1 MPTIK
6 ETAVITGANR
16 GLGLEFVRQMLNSGY
31 KVIATCR
38 QPDDAEELYQLAGSG
53 SLTVLP
59 LEVDDPH
66 SVDSFIKA
74 MDEQPV
80 DILVNNAGVM
90 GAPAQDID
98 NMEVNL
104 WLKLLRVN
112 TIAPFELTTRLLPN
126 LRMSDRPRVIAM
138 SSQMGAL
145 NSNGEGFYAYRS
157 SKAALN
163 KVMQTLAIQLAKEHI
178 IVCPV
183 LPGWVQTDMGG
194 KDADISVDESVKGM
208 MRLLENLSLEQ
219 SGQFLTWH
227 GTQHTW

>member
-6 ETAVITGANR
+6 ETVVITGANR
-16 GLGLEFVRQMLNSGY
+16 GLGLEFVRQMLASGY

-38 QPDDAEELYQLAGSG
+38 QPDDAEALYNLADKG
-53 SLTVLP
+53 SLTILP
-59 LEVDDPH
+59 LEVDDPL
-66 SVDSFIKA
+66 SVDSFIQA
-74 MDEQPV
+74 LHEQPV
-80 DILVNNAGVM
+80 DILINNAGVM

-104 WLKLLRVN
+104 WLKILRVN

-126 LRMSDRPRVIAM
+126 LRMSNRPRVIAM

-145 NSNGEGFYAYRS
+145 NSKGEGFYAYRS
-157 SKAALN
+157 SKTALN
-163 KVMQTLAIQLAKEHI
+163 KVMQTLSTQLAKENI

-183 LPGWVQTDMGG
+183 NPGWVQTDMGG
-194 KDADISVDESVKGM
+194 KDADIGVEESVRGM
-208 MRLLENLSLEQ
+208 LRVLDNLSLEQ

-227 GTQHTW
+227 GTQNTW

>member
-1 MPTIK
+1 MLTIR

-16 GLGLEFVRQMLNSGY
+16 GLGLEFARQMLIADY

-38 QPDDAEELYQLAGSG
+38 QLEEADELYALSDKG

-59 LEVDDPH
+59 LELTDTQSIADFVKTLH
-66 SVDSFIKA
+66 G
-74 MDEQPV
+74 QPI
-80 DILVNNAGVM
+80 DILINNAGVM
-90 GAPAQDID
+90 GAPTQDVD
-98 NMEVNL
+98 NMEIEL
-104 WLKLLRVN
+104 WMKLLRVN

-126 LRMSDRPRVIAM
+126 LKMSERPRVIAM

-145 NSNGEGFYAYRS
+145 NANGEGFYAYRS

-163 KVMQTLAIQLAKEHI
+163 KVMQTLALQLAKDKV

-194 KDADISVDESVKGM
+194 KDADLSVDESVSGM
-208 MRLLENLSLEQ
+208 LRVLDNLSLEQ